1 MSNNDDVLVYDIETR
16 TYGKPDREKDK
27 FRIFGCYSYKTN
39 KPYLIT
45 DIDKVKNVIDK
56 HRFLVGFNN
65 NGTRMEP
72 GYDNPILE
80 RHGVSFKFKKIIDL
94 MAIFK
99 QRAGGMKIKEGMLK
113 DLLMEYRLDY
123 ITKLLGLVDE
133 EDGKKEIDYKMFQKE
148 TWTDEERKEIMSYTL
163 RDIEITKKLYDWIE
177 DYFEGFKPFLHQKDV
192 DKKEHLTTSLAR
204 FTYKAI
210 CKAMMWEEEYGGHTD
225 DSPAISGGYVAY
237 PAGERFEGD
246 IYCLDF
252 NCLIKGT
259 KIRCLT
265 KGGFGYFKTIEKIK
279 EGQKIMSDN
288 NEVGYVDMIKEQ
300 NYDDDIIEIE
310 LENGKI
316 ISCTPH
322 HMIPIYRNNK
332 RIDVKAEDIL
342 KTDELI
348 TSQTKRGEKNA
359 NFQNAKIEKICECCG
374 KKFKGFK
381 SEEKIKSCGKKK
393 CTNKLRSIN
402 NGKTNLGKT
411 KYDTPHL
418 MKMSLERI
426 GKKRSLEHRKKIA
439 EANRISTQQNNYNN
453 GKYKYKN
460 VIFKSKNELN
470 VAKALDRDNIKWK
483 YEPKVFTIGNIVY
496 TPDFYL
502 PELDKWLEVK
512 GETIIDTKRSSYT
525 KFKQFFKKYK
535 NSVLIQP
542 NQINEL
548 KVILN
553 GQN

>member
-374 KKFKGFK
+374 K
-381 SEEKIKSCGKKK
+381 
-393 CTNKLRSIN
+393 
-402 NGKTNLGKT
+402 
-411 KYDTPHL
+411 
-418 MKMSLERI
+418 
-426 GKKRSLEHRKKIA
+426 
-439 EANRISTQQNNYNN
+439 
-453 GKYKYKN
+453 YKYKN
-460 VIFKSKNELN
+460 VVFKSENKLK

-512 GETIIDTKRSSYT
+512 GETIIDTKRSSYS